1 MNNLETLFE
10 VKEITLHL
18 YFKQLSCTRK
28 YNVT

>member
-1 MNNLETLFE
+1 MNKLDTLLEVT
-10 VKEITLHL
+10 EITLHL